1 MPYELNG
8 GAREKQ
14 RTHGLNHEQSY
25 KKENRRGE
33 KHCFD
38 GAFHIEELLIR
49 KVGAVMNVLIGFI
62 VFI

>member
-8 GAREKQ
+8 GGREKQ
-14 RTHGLNHEQSY
+14 RTHGLDHEQSD
-25 KKENRRGE
+25 KEENGRGE

-38 GAFHIEELLIR
+38 GAVHIKELLIR
-49 KVGAVMNVLIGFI
+49 KVGAVMNLLMGFF